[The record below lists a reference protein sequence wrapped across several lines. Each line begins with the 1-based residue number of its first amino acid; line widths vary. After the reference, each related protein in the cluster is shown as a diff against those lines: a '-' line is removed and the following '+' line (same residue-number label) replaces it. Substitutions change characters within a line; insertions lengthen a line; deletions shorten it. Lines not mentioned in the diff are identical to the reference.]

1 MINKKTR
8 TTVKWIS
15 YVLFAL
21 LLFLFQCA
29 PQRLGIFSDV
39 LFLLPFAVA
48 LSCYE
53 QIVPSALTASI
64 CGLFWD
70 YSAQR
75 VFGFHAL
82 FMCLVCVAASLVMK
96 FYVRP
101 VYVSVIAVVAA
112 SAVVYCL
119 ADFFFFYV
127 LRSYEDVG
135 KLFVSEYLPALFK
148 TCIFGAGI
156 AFVTEK
162 IYKLSPARAKFDQ
175 Q

>member
-1 MINKKTR
+1 MINKKSR
-8 TTVKWIS
+8 TTIKWALYI
-15 YVLFAL
+15 LFAL

-39 LFLLPFAVA
+39 LFLMPFAVTLA
-48 LSCYE
+48 CYE
-53 QIVPSALTASI
+53 QIVPSALTASL

-75 VFGFHAL
+75 VFGFNAL
-82 FMCLVCVAASLVMK
+82 VLCLVCVAASLVMK

-101 VYVSVIAVVAA
+101 VYISVIVSVAA

-127 LRSYEDVG
+127 LRSYENVG
-135 KLFVSEYLPALFK
+135 RLFVSEYLPALLK

>member
-1 MINKKTR
+1 MINKKSR

-21 LLFLFQCA
+21 FLFLFQCA

-39 LFLLPFAVA
+39 LFLLPFVVA

-53 QIVPSALTASI
+53 QIVPSAMTASI

-82 FMCLVCVAASLVMK
+82 FMCLVCVSASLVMK

-101 VYVSVIAVVAA
+101 VYV
-112 SAVVYCL
+112 
-119 ADFFFFYV
+119 
-127 LRSYEDVG
+127 
-135 KLFVSEYLPALFK
+135 
-148 TCIFGAGI
+148 
-156 AFVTEK
+156 
-162 IYKLSPARAKFDQ
+162 
-175 Q
+175 

>member
-1 MINKKTR
+1 MGLKKSR
-8 TTVKWIS
+8 KVVKWIV
-15 YVLFAL
+15 YALFAL
-21 LLFLFQCA
+21 LLFCFQSA
-29 PQRLGIFSDV
+29 PQRFGIFDSV

-53 QIVPSALTASI
+53 GIVPSCIVASI

-82 FMCLVCVAASLVMK
+82 VLCVICVAVSLVMK

-101 VYVSVIAVVAA
+101 VFFSVIVAIAVSV
-112 SAVVYCL
+112 VVYCL

-127 LRSYEDVG
+127 LRGYENSLAMFTSY
-135 KLFVSEYLPALFK
+135 YLPSFTK
-148 TCIFGAGI
+148 TAIFGIAT

-162 IYKLSPARAKFDQ
+162 IYKISPAKAKFDE
-175 Q
+175 